1 MGRTNEFTLVAD
13 GDFAGKL
20 GYAVK
25 VKAETLVHNTPV
37 GTLAGAGEAIDGIVT
52 DITAGNPQVLAV
64 AKVGDIVFVSFE
76 NDDTYY
82 PLVLGQLYCEK
93 NTSQSNIDTLSLNVE
108 SHATLPISSIIGDVE
123 YDDISQLKELK
134 GSIQS
139 QITQLTEKFNDLTN
153 RIEQLENKG

>member
-1 MGRTNEFTLVAD
+1 MIT
-13 GDFAGKL
+13 
-20 GYAVK
+20 
-25 VKAETLVHNTPV
+25 KAIVEEIISPYSARVRMPILNAIKGAKQSTP
-37 GTLAGAGEAIDGIVT
+37 T
-52 DITAGNPQVLAV
+52 DELSIATICTIPN
-64 AKVGDIVFVSFE
+64 AKNNINVGDIVFVSFE

-108 SHATLPISSIIGDVE
+108 SHATLPMSSIIGDVE

>member
-1 MGRTNEFTLVAD
+1 MIYKAIISEIINN
-13 GDFAGKL
+13 
-20 GYAVK
+20 GYEVRIRI
-25 VKAETLVHNTPV
+25 PV
-37 GTLAGAGEAIDGIVT
+37 LHKIEGVSNATKFNDLPIATVCTQPGIKP
-52 DITAGNPQVLAV
+52 AY
-64 AKVGDIVFVSFE
+64 KVGDIVFVSFE

-108 SHATLPISSIIGDVE
+108 SHATLPISSIMGDVE